1 MAGSSSQRRKRFAFS
16 SNMRLRRRSQFR
28 AVLSAGIRKS
38 VGPLNVYARRNGLG
52 RPRLGLAVSRR
63 VGPAVFRNRVK
74 RRVREAFRLLQH
86 DLPRG
91 YDLVVRARPHDLL
104 TLAEYQRILFK
115 AVRVLH
121 RSWVNKADQPDSGSA
136 SSPSR

>member
-1 MAGSSSQRRKRFAFS
+1 MAGSSSQGRKRFAFS
-16 SNMRLRRRSQFR
+16 GGMRLRRQSQFR
-28 AVLSAGIRKS
+28 AVLSAGIRQS
-38 VGPLNVYARRNGLG
+38 VGPLNVYALPNELG

-115 AVRVLH
+115 AVRALH
-121 RSWVNKADQPDSGSA
+121 RSWTNKADQPDSGSA
-136 SSPSR
+136 SSPGR

>member
-1 MAGSSSQRRKRFAFS
+1 MAGSLSQRRKRFAFS
-16 SNMRLRRRSQFR
+16 GGMRLRRQSQFR

-38 VGPLNVYARRNGLG
+38 VGPLNVYAFPNKLG
-52 RPRLGLAVSRR
+52 RLRLGLAVSRR

-115 AVRVLH
+115 AVGALH
-121 RSWVNKADQPDSGSA
+121 RSWTNKVDQPDSGSA

>member
-1 MAGSSSQRRKRFAFS
+1 MAGSSSPRRKRFAFS
-16 SNMRLRRRSQFR
+16 GDMRLRRRSQFR

-38 VGPLNVYARRNGLG
+38 VGPLNVYALPNELG
-52 RPRLGLAVSRR
+52 RPRLGLVVPRR
-63 VGPAVFRNRVK
+63 VGPAVLRNRVK

-115 AVRVLH
+115 ALRALH
-121 RSWVNKADQPDSGSA
+121 RSWVNKADQPDSGST
-136 SSPSR
+136 SSLGR

>member
-1 MAGSSSQRRKRFAFS
+1 MAGSSSRRSKRFAFS
-16 SNMRLRRRSQFR
+16 GDMRLRRRSQFR

-38 VGPLNVYARRNGLG
+38 VGPLNVYALPNELG

-86 DLPRG
+86 DLPCG

-104 TLAEYQRILFK
+104 TLAEYQRILFN
-115 AVRVLH
+115 AVRALH
-121 RSWVNKADQPDSGSA
+121 RSWANKADQPDSGSA
-136 SSPSR
+136 SSPGR